1 MGFKKTDKPRT
12 ARMEIRLLPEEA
24 EDIGERARMSG
35 LSTSEFIRRCALG
48 RRVAVRYDADAI
60 EALTRLS
67 ETVGHLR
74 TAVAEATAEYN
85 EEHFRAIA
93 AECID
98 TMQRMF

>member
-12 ARMEIRLLPEEA
+12 ARMELRLLPEEA
-24 EDIGERARMSG
+24 ADIGERARMSG

-48 RRVAVRYDADAI
+48 RRIAMRYDAEAI
-60 EALTRLS
+60 EALTRLA

-74 TAVAEATAEYN
+74 VAVSQSGAAYD
-85 EEHFRAIA
+85 EEHFRSIA
-93 AECID
+93 AECIE